1 MFTIAM
7 KLLRASVKLPWIVF
21 SLSLISVIVL
31 QTGCIHVNEVSVV
44 MVNLIAMLS
53 SYVNCSQ
60 DIGCMVLIMLR

>member
-44 MVNLIAMLS
+44 MVNLAMLS